1 MSTRTTLTL
10 DDDILR
16 KLKKEIQNSGASFK
30 EVVNEY
36 LRLGLSTKERL
47 SESSNKK
54 FKINARPLGEIQ
66 GLNYDNIS
74 ELLDR
79 IENK

>member
-16 KLKKEIQNSGASFK
+16 KIKKEIKISGASFK

-36 LRLGLSTKERL
+36 LRLGLSAKERL
-47 SESSNKK
+47 RESSNKK
-54 FKINARPLGEIQ
+54 FQIKARPLGEIQ
-66 GLNYDNIS
+66 GLSYDNIS

-79 IENK
+79 IEK

>member
-10 DDDILR
+10 YDDILR
-16 KLKKEIQNSGASFK
+16 KIKKEIQNSGASFK

-47 SESSNKK
+47 RESSNKK
-54 FKINARPLGEIQ
+54 FKIKARPLGEIQ